1 MTSNVNPNNIDT
13 AFPIAGQDNDSQ
25 GFRDNFTNIKNNFA
39 YTEDE
44 VTDLQSK
51 VILKSALT
59 GTSLDNDFDGA
70 LITAALITDIRESV
84 TALGTTNG
92 TVTLN
97 HAAGHYQTVTADG
110 SITLAFS
117 NLPAAGTKG
126 RIQLAYTVG
135 SVADTLTL
143 PAAVT
148 LGTAVIRGISG
159 QVITFPETGTFI
171 FEFTTSNAGTT
182 IHIADLSRQVKPNAS
197 SEDLASAGAA
207 SVVTDISYFT
217 TAASETATLA
227 AGTAGQI
234 KMFSAVD
241 ITSGNMVITVTNAG
255 WKASGTGTI
264 TFSARG
270 AGCTLCYV
278 ASKWF
283 CVGNNGAA
291 FA

>member
-51 VILKSALT
+51 VILKSALS

-126 RIQLAYTVG
+126 RIQLAY
-135 SVADTLTL
+135 
-143 PAAVT
+143 
-148 LGTAVIRGISG
+148 RNQWSG
-159 QVITFPETGTFI
+159 Y
-171 FEFTTSNAGTT
+171 N
-182 IHIADLSRQVKPNAS
+182 
-197 SEDLASAGAA
+197 
-207 SVVTDISYFT
+207 
-217 TAASETATLA
+217 
-227 AGTAGQI
+227 
-234 KMFSAVD
+234 FS
-241 ITSGNMVITVTNAG
+241 
-255 WKASGTGTI
+255 
-264 TFSARG
+264 
-270 AGCTLCYV
+270 
-278 ASKWF
+278 
-283 CVGNNGAA
+283 
-291 FA
+291 